1 LKIMEKEDKIIK
13 EFLEKGFFE
22 KAPEG
27 FTNKVMLS
35 VEQVEL
41 QPKPEIFSG
50 ILGYVLLTVGAIA
63 VAFGIL
69 FYFDNGFIV
78 SYFQS
83 FSFDLSGLANGF
95 SKTGKYFLTLPS
107 HFPYLGLVA
116 GIFVAIF
123 ALLGI
128 ERFVFS
134 RKNLVNV
141 FV

>member
-1 LKIMEKEDKIIK
+1 MEKEDKIIK

-27 FTNKVMLS
+27 FTGKVMHA
-35 VEQVEL
+35 VEQVEIK
-41 QPKPEIFSG
+41 QKSEIFSG
-50 ILGYVLLTVGAIA
+50 VLGYVLLTFGAIA

-69 FYFDNGFIV
+69 FYFDNTFIL

-83 FSFDLSGLANGF
+83 FSFDFSGIVQGF
-95 SKTGKYFLTLPS
+95 SKTGKYFLTLPN
-107 HFPYLGLVA
+107 HFPYLGLVV

-134 RKNLVNV
+134 RKNLVNL
-141 FV
+141 FAF

>member
-1 LKIMEKEDKIIK
+1 MEKEDKIIK

-27 FTNKVMLS
+27 FTNKVMKS

-50 ILGYVLLTVGAIA
+50 VLGYVLLTFGAIL

-69 FYFDNGFIV
+69 FYFDNTFII

-83 FSFDLSGLANGF
+83 FSFDLSGIANGF
-95 SKTGKYFLTLPS
+95 SKTGNYFLMLPN
-107 HFPYLGLVA
+107 HFPYLGLVV

-134 RKNLVNV
+134 KKNMVNV

>member
-1 LKIMEKEDKIIK
+1 MEKEDKIIK

-27 FTNKVMLS
+27 FTSKVMHS

-41 QPKPEIFSG
+41 KQKPEIFSG
-50 ILGYVLLTVGAIA
+50 VLGYVLLMLGAIA

-69 FYFDNGFIV
+69 FYFDNAFIV

-83 FSFDLSGLANGF
+83 FSFDLSGIMQGF
-95 SKTGKYFLTLPS
+95 SKTGKYFLTLPN
-107 HFPYLGLVA
+107 HFPYFGLVVA
-116 GIFVAIF
+116 IFVTIF

-134 RKNLVNV
+134 KKNLINI

>member
-1 LKIMEKEDKIIK
+1 MEKEDKIIK

-27 FTNKVMLS
+27 FTGRVMQS
-35 VEQVEL
+35 VEQVDL

-50 ILGYVLLTVGAIA
+50 VLGYVLLTFGAIA
-63 VAFGIL
+63 IAFGIL
-69 FYFDNGFIV
+69 FYFDNAFIV

-83 FSFDLSGLANGF
+83 FSFDLSGVVNGF

-107 HFPYLGLVA
+107 HFPYLGLVV
-116 GIFVAIF
+116 GIFIAIF

-128 ERFVFS
+128 EKFVFS
-134 RKNLVNV
+134 RKNLVNI

>member
-1 LKIMEKEDKIIK
+1 MEKEDKIIK

-27 FTNKVMLS
+27 FTKRVMYS
-35 VEQVEL
+35 VEQIDL

-50 ILGYVLLTVGAIA
+50 ILGYVLLMFGAIA
-63 VAFGIL
+63 VTFGFL
-69 FYFDNGFIV
+69 FYFDNAFV
-78 SYFQS
+78 LSYFQS
-83 FSFDLSGLANGF
+83 FSFDFSGIVQGF

-107 HFPYLGLVA
+107 HFPYLGLVV

-134 RKNLVNV
+134 KKKLVNV